1 LESDPHFYISEIN
14 WNLTPISTH
23 FFGQRVIQ
31 NFGKS
36 LNLCI
41 IKTPTSIVSADLLLK
56 TRGFGPTPKPLEF
69 DLPAGDGITT
79 A

>member
-1 LESDPHFYISEIN
+1 
-14 WNLTPISTH
+14 
-23 FFGQRVIQ
+23 VIQ

-41 IKTPTSIVSADLLLK
+41 IKTAESPVTADQHPK

>member
-1 LESDPHFYISEIN
+1 
-14 WNLTPISTH
+14 
-23 FFGQRVIQ
+23 VIQ

-56 TRGFGPTPKPLEF
+56 TSGFGPTPKPLEF